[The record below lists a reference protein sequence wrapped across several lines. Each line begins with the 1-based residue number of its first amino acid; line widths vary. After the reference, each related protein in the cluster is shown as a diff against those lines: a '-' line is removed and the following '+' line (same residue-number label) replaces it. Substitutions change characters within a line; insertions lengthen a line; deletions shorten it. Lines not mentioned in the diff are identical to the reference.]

1 MPVLCW
7 IWQKQYTCSR
17 FNSVG
22 VFQETDTGDTGSLMS
37 EWISITMRCGAFS
50 MWDFLT
56 TTLTVF
62 HIITHCKAWTQ
73 TNQHCLRFIMRRHP
87 LWSKYVTRDGNIM
100 LINKGHLR
108 LWPEPYVI
116 RNILLQKVNIAG
128 EALSFIFIC
137 VIYQDGSLLWWKP
150 QPANHLTAI
159 WFQPLSLLP
168 LSFFGKIYTFI
179 FCLSF
184 VFVNLQ
190 NKCLAWCLILINTLT
205 LI

>member
-100 LINKGHLR
+100 LINKGHLQR
-108 LWPEPYVI
+108 ATMARAI
-116 RNILLQKVNIAG
+116 CHQKHFTAEGQYSRWGSFLEIYMCH
-128 EALSFIFIC
+128 LSRWKSPLVETATCKSSHCHLISAFII
-137 VIYQDGSLLWWKP
+137 
-150 QPANHLTAI
+150 TA
-159 WFQPLSLLP
+159 S
-168 LSFFGKIYTFI
+168 
-179 FCLSF
+179 
-184 VFVNLQ
+184 
-190 NKCLAWCLILINTLT
+190 
-205 LI
+205 